1 MIDELIQTMACAASP
16 PPEQAVSAVTAVPC
30 FCTAHWPS
38 PLAGELR
45 AAGLEDAGLSRRSV
59 ISSPPG

>member
-16 PPEQAVSAVTAVPC
+16 PPEQAVPAVTAAPR
-30 FCTAHWPS
+30 FCTAHRPS

-45 AAGLEDAGLSRRSV
+45 AGLEDAGLSRRSV
-59 ISSPPG
+59 ISSPPR

>member
-16 PPEQAVSAVTAVPC
+16 PPEQQAVSAVTAVPC

-38 PLAGELR
+38 PLTGELR
-45 AAGLEDAGLSRRSV
+45 AGLEDAGLSRRSA

>member
-16 PPEQAVSAVTAVPC
+16 PPEQAVPAVTAVPR

-38 PLAGELR
+38 PLTGELG
-45 AAGLEDAGLSRRSV
+45 AGLEDAGLSRRSA

>member
-16 PPEQAVSAVTAVPC
+16 SPEQAVPAVTAVPR
-30 FCTAHWPS
+30 FCTAHRPS

-45 AAGLEDAGLSRRSV
+45 VGLEDAGLSRRSV